1 MNVSSPPSF
10 YVREIA
16 VHGNRILAPMDGYSD
31 LPFRLICREL
41 GSAMSYT
48 EFVNVDEL
56 KSRKPTVKA
65 WQKLRFDAS
74 ERPMTFQIYGH
85 DEQRL
90 IATAIHLQKF
100 GPNIIDINMGCYV
113 KNIAERGAGSGM
125 LCQPDKIARVYTQLS
140 KSLS

>member
-1 MNVSSPPSF
+1 MPVGGLPRWAFVDSALGADWIVWYHISIMTSTPAF
-10 YVREIA
+10 YVRDIPVYGRA
-16 VHGNRILAPMDGYSD
+16 ILSPMDGYSD

-56 KSRKPTVKA
+56 ANTRKMDTKA
-65 WQKLRFDAS
+65 WRKLKFHPN

-85 DEQRL
+85 DENRL
-90 IATAIHLQKF
+90 VDTALRLQDY

-113 KNIAERGAGSGM
+113 K
-125 LCQPDKIARVYTQLS
+125 D
-140 KSLS
+140 